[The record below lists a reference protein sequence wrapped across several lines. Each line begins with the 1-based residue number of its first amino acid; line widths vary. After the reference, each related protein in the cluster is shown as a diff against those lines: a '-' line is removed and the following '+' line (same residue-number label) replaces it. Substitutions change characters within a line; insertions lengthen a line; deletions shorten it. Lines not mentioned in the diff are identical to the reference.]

1 MEVMNMNTELV
12 SIFINAAVTVF
23 VAVLGWQQRVK
34 RKDDEAYRE
43 LREKLEKEKEDAIL
57 KKKEEEEKR
66 LTSIESN
73 ISELTKDVGKLQEIV
88 KELTA
93 EQLTDIKNQLKNLH
107 TMESNNF
114 VYIRSLSNVVVTI
127 GEVLNGS
134 STIESK
140 SKDKLDEC
148 IEEHKKKESDI
159 HEILIKL
166 IM

>member
-12 SIFINAAVTVF
+12 SIFVNAAVTVF

-88 KELTA
+88 KELTT

-107 TMESNNF
+107 TMESKNF

-159 HEILIKL
+159 HETLIKL

>member
-1 MEVMNMNTELV
+1 MNTELV

-159 HEILIKL
+159 HERLIKL

>member
-73 ISELTKDVGKLQEIV
+73 ISELTKVIGLHRVEI
-88 KELTA
+88 
-93 EQLTDIKNQLKNLH
+93 
-107 TMESNNF
+107 F
-114 VYIRSLSNVVVTI
+114 
-127 GEVLNGS
+127 
-134 STIESK
+134 
-140 SKDKLDEC
+140 
-148 IEEHKKKESDI
+148 
-159 HEILIKL
+159 
-166 IM
+166 